1 MTGRMHSEPGATRS
15 PSTDSRM
22 PQPQPPSRRV
32 AWASGLVAALLA
44 VLTID
49 GPGITVD
56 EPLDVRPGR
65 TYLANL
71 RAFGWGF
78 FRPEIVEKTFRDNAE
93 HPPLGR
99 WLLGI
104 ASELGE
110 PFELM
115 RRGADPIGLY
125 IRSGRLAPALAFG
138 LLVGLVAHFCT
149 RRGGTIAGIA
159 AAFGLMAMPRVWS
172 HAHLGALDAFVASTW
187 TVALLGAIAASESR
201 RPLLG
206 MAIAGLLFGLAVLTK
221 IQGWLLAPIVGGWAI
236 YRLGPRRGIAA
247 AILWGLVGAA
257 LFFAAWPWLWY
268 DTGGRLVRYF
278 ATATERA
285 VIRTQYFGVVYDDR
299 ATPWHY
305 PLFYFA
311 ATIPVGLLALGGI
324 GACGGWRDRRAE
336 PLFLAATIV
345 ALLGLFA
352 TIAPVYDGE
361 RLFLMAF
368 PLWAILVGF
377 GTARIWGG
385 WTSRGARTALIAF
398 LLAQGYGA
406 IATHPY
412 GLSYYNLLAGGTR
425 GAERLGL
432 ELTYWSDSVDDRL
445 LGELARIVAPGEKVA
460 LVPTLAPSQG
470 AVLTTRA
477 LLARGVVIADQEGLP
492 DADWAIVHRREAYWG
507 DAARGLIRSKPPEA
521 SSGIQGTWLS
531 GIWKVNPRGE

>member
-1 MTGRMHSEPGATRS
+1 
-15 PSTDSRM
+15 M

-44 VLTID
+44 ILTID

-65 TYLANL
+65 TYLSNL

-78 FRPEIVEKTFRDNAE
+78 FRPDVVEKTFRDNAE

-99 WLLGI
+99 WLLGV

-110 PFELM
+110 PFEVM
-115 RRGADPIGLY
+115 RRGADPVGLY
-125 IRSGRLAPALAFG
+125 VRSGRLAPALAFG
-138 LLVGLVAHFCT
+138 LMVGLVAHFCT
-149 RRGGTIAGIA
+149 RRGGGVAGIA
-159 AAFGLMAMPRVWS
+159 AAFALMAIPRAWS

-187 TVALLGAIAASESR
+187 TAALLGAIAASQSR
-201 RPLLG
+201 QPLLG
-206 MAIAGLLFGLAVLTK
+206 MATAGLLFGLAALTK
-221 IQGWLLAPIVGGWAI
+221 IQGWLLTPLVGCWTIYSLGW
-236 YRLGPRRGIAA
+236 RRGIAA
-247 AILWGLVGAA
+247 SILWGLVGTV

-268 DTGGRLVRYF
+268 ETGDRLVRYF
-278 ATATERA
+278 ATATQRA
-285 VIRTQYFGVVYDDR
+285 VIRTQYFGAVYDDR

-311 ATIPVGLLALGGI
+311 ATIPVGLLGLGAV
-324 GACGGWRDRRAE
+324 GAFRGWRERRAE
-336 PLFLAATIV
+336 PLFLVATITS
-345 ALLGLFA
+345 LLALFA
-352 TIAPVYDGE
+352 TVAPVYDGE

-377 GTARIWGG
+377 GTAWIWGR
-385 WTSRGARTALIAF
+385 WENRWVRGALLAF
-398 LLAQGYGA
+398 LVAQGYGTV
-406 IATHPY
+406 ATHPY

-445 LGELARIVAPGEKVA
+445 LGELARLVAPGEKVA

-470 AVLTTRA
+470 AVLTSRG

-492 DADWAIVHRREAYWG
+492 DADWVIVHRREAYWG
-507 DAARGLIRSKPPEA
+507 ENVRTLVRSMSPAATSEIR
-521 SSGIQGTWLS
+521 GTWLS